1 MQIEENQTTPQAFD
15 AFIQESRLLAKRG
28 DNTININISRNT
40 LLAIF
45 FSLLIHA
52 LIFFVMPKIE
62 FDQASAP
69 PPQTIDVS
77 LAPPT
82 SEKTPEVTPPPPEK
96 PKQKV
101 VKSSPKVMTQ
111 KSNTKPVFSVPDTP
125 EIPKPSPEVLPPKEN
140 APTDMMSYVKARQAQ
155 RQATESDAAK
165 QNADAVAKERGPS
178 VEQMRDERIKR
189 NLQTGMGGVF
199 GVTSLSSRHAT
210 LVFNGW
216 AAEYSISKQQFF
228 EVEANSGQDIRLLI
242 VKRAIALIRE
252 HYQGD
257 IPWNSQR
264 MGRVITLSARPE
276 DNAGLEDVLMMEFFG
291 ANYKNTQ

>member
-1 MQIEENQTTPQAFD
+1 MQIEENQTTPQVFD

-40 LLAIF
+40 LIAIV

-69 PPQTIDVS
+69 PAQSIEVS
-77 LAPPT
+77 LAPPK
-82 SEKTPEVTPPPPEK
+82 SEKIPEIKPPPPEK
-96 PKQKV
+96 SKQKPS
-101 VKSSPKVMTQ
+101 KNTPKVMTQ

-125 EIPKPSPEVLPPKEN
+125 VVAKPSPEALPPKDN
-140 APTDMMSYVKARQAQ
+140 APTDMMSYVKAKQAQ
-155 RQATESDAAK
+155 RQATETDAAR

-178 VEQMRDERIKR
+178 AEQMRDEKIKR
-189 NLQTGMGGVF
+189 NLQTGTNGIF
-199 GVTSLSSRHAT
+199 DITSLSSRHAT
-210 LVFNGW
+210 FAFRGW
-216 AAEYSISKQQFF
+216 TSDYSNSRQQFF
-228 EVEANSGQDIRLLI
+228 EVEASTGQDIRLVMI
-242 VKRAIALIRE
+242 KRMIALIRE

-257 IPWNSQR
+257 FNWNSQR